1 MTCRNA
7 HNDFKRKLNEMEKS
21 CEKKSYMQNQCQ
33 VPGIIEIELLLK
45 FKKKNIKIKVWKEKE
60 RNRNRIFCCWCA
72 SVLKRVS
79 TVWFISRSMNNKG

>member
-21 CEKKSYMQNQCQ
+21 CEKSKAICKTSQ

-45 FKKKNIKIKVWKEKE
+45 LKKKLKLKYGRKKREIE
-60 RNRNRIFCCWCA
+60 FCCWCA
-72 SVLKRVS
+72 SVFKRIS

>member
-1 MTCRNA
+1 MTCRNT

-45 FKKKNIKIKVWKEKE
+45 LKKKKY
-60 RNRNRIFCCWCA
+60 
-72 SVLKRVS
+72 
-79 TVWFISRSMNNKG
+79 